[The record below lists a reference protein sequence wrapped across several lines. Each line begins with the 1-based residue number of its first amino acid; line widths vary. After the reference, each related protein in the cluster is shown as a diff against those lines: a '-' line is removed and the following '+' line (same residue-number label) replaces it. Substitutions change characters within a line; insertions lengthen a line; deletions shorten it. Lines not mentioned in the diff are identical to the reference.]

1 MDRADAPA
9 VDRPGFLGHLIVNI
23 AGLHD
28 RLGLIAPTT
37 LWVQTA
43 LNSVLAIAQDLTIA
57 SLHSKYPFSWM
68 VLVSSPPSNQAF
80 KGISSLLL
88 SSFDSTHASLG
99 PSPSVPLASSSSS
112 HETIW
117 SKASDACVFGAKQYA
132 HARSQVFVSAI
143 DLGAVQQP
151 TLT

>member
-99 PSPSVPLASSSSS
+99 TRVMP
-112 HETIW
+112 
-117 SKASDACVFGAKQYA
+117 K
-132 HARSQVFVSAI
+132 
-143 DLGAVQQP
+143 
-151 TLT
+151 